1 MDEVY
6 IIAMMV
12 SLFCHMNNLFYNLTE
27 GTMESIVFIFLTVLA
42 LKKIFS
48 QDVDYNPNVLEKI
61 AQVLILCIVV
71 QVLLVVAWFPLSV
84 TVHYL
89 VKMACHYWLWG
100 RGWMFKRVKDNAAS
114 LILVALE
121 LVALFRGFE
130 IDDMQRLFGSK
141 DDLISRSV
149 IAIVEEQKK
158 RVWKRMKRNSR
169 NGRSTIRSKI
179 RDNHILGEIESR

>member
-6 IIAMMV
+6 IIAWLI
-12 SLFCHMNNLFYNLTE
+12 SLFCHKNNLFYNPIE

-42 LKKIFS
+42 LNKILS
-48 QDVDYNPNVLEKI
+48 QDVDYTVWEKI

-89 VKMACHYWLWG
+89 VKMGCLYWPWG
-100 RGWMFKRVKDNAAS
+100 RGWVFKRVKDNAAS

-121 LVALFRGFE
+121 LVALFRVFD
-130 IDDMQRLFGSK
+130 IYDMHRLFGSK
-141 DDLISRSV
+141 EDLISRSA
-149 IAIVEEQKK
+149 IAIVEKQEERVMK
-158 RVWKRMKRNSR
+158 RLKRNSR
-169 NGRSTIRSKI
+169 NGRSST
-179 RDNHILGEIESR
+179 